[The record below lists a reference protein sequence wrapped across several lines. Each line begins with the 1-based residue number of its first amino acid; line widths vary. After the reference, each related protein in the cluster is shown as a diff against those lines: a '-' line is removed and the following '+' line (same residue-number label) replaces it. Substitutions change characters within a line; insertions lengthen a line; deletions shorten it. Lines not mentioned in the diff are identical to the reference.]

1 LLLKRHYNLCDETLA
16 EAWKM
21 FVETLYDGK
30 RAENGIQ
37 KYWDIESDL
46 GKIQV
51 KTHAKA
57 SSNKARWSAIK
68 YDVDS
73 NVDYLVIVVFT
84 EGFKLK
90 EFYKVPWIECLD
102 LIRRNKDRDVLMW
115 DHLKDY
121 QLKLVQLPKQEVV
134 KLFRD

>member
-73 NVDYLVIVVFT
+73 NVDYVVIVVFT
-84 EGFKLK
+84 EGFVATQHNIHSKK
-90 EFYKVPWIECLD
+90 RE
-102 LIRRNKDRDVLMW
+102 
-115 DHLKDY
+115 
-121 QLKLVQLPKQEVV
+121 
-134 KLFRD
+134 